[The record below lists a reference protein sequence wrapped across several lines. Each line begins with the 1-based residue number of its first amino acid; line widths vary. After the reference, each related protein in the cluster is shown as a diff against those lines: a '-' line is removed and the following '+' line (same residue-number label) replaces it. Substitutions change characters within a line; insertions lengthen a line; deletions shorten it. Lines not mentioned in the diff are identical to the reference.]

1 MSDPTDPRLWRQATT
16 PVAAHDLALVC
27 AGDVR
32 YAHARG
38 VAQQAA
44 RLVRRAGLAR
54 GPRSELLCAAWLSW
68 LGIGIRSLT
77 EDMTGP
83 RMLRGAGHEQLA
95 RIVAWSGAGGV
106 VCDGRG
112 SHRLV
117 DEFPVPTKDS
127 AQALLLLDV
136 ALVSTDAAGALATPT
151 AVLRGYVDRYGPKDP
166 RVIAFVGL
174 VADLADHPDGRAML
188 EVLAAQAVGG
198 SS

>member
-1 MSDPTDPRLWRQATT
+1 MSDATDPRLWRQANT

-27 AGDVR
+27 AGDAR

-44 RLVRRAGLAR
+44 RLVRRAGLGR
-54 GPRSELLCAAWLSW
+54 GPRGELLCAAWLSW
-68 LGIGIRSLT
+68 MGIGIVSHDD
-77 EDMTGP
+77 DMAGP
-83 RMLRGAGHEQLA
+83 RTIRRAGHEQLA

-112 SHRLV
+112 AHRLI
-117 DEFPVPTKDS
+117 DEFPVPAGDS

-136 ALVSTDAAGALATPT
+136 ALVSTDTAGALSTPS

-174 VADLADHPDGRAML
+174 VADLADHPDGRVML
-188 EVLAAQAVGG
+188 EVLAAQAVGA